1 MLFVLTHLTLQTLWM
16 MIIIGFSFFIRKND
30 TVVVLSIICRFT
42 TVVHRAE
49 QDLSVFL
56 WRFNCSEDWSLVILI
71 SFICL
76 PGLQCKFYG
85 RWHCL
90 IKRWTPFN
98 WQLWIVPIIG
108 VWCLKLVF
116 FFAFWHGA
124 MLFHHM
130 QQFKFWCSKYVWLNI
145 YGVLVSTCIARVR
158 LLVTIKKGFAISF
171 VPRNSEPD
179 EPSARPSSY
188 RQYHI

>member
-1 MLFVLTHLTLQTLWM
+1 MTNMRMKKDGSPWGQLANVVMLFVLNHLTLQTLWM
-16 MIIIGFSFFIRKND
+16 MIIIGCSFSIRKND

-56 WRFNCSEDWSLVILI
+56 WWRFNCSEDWSLVILI

-76 PGLQCKFYG
+76 PGLQCKSYG

-116 FFAFWHGA
+116 
-124 MLFHHM
+124 LF
-130 QQFKFWCSKYVWLNI
+130 CILTRSYV
-145 YGVLVSTCIARVR
+145 VSPHA
-158 LLVTIKKGFAISF
+158 TI
-171 VPRNSEPD
+171 
-179 EPSARPSSY
+179 
-188 RQYHI
+188 